1 MINKYPKLLHQ
12 ILADK
17 ETKYDNILD
26 DYHNI
31 VSSQSDNISYPIID
45 KNDFKRE
52 PFDYQLKNMQ
62 WMCNLEMKIDTG
74 KMKLTTFILPTQEHY
89 LHYIESI
96 KEFLLVN
103 SDGKCISLD
112 SLERKTID
120 VRGGLLAD
128 SIGLGKTFS
137 MIGLVYK
144 RLNKN
149 NMPSLIVTPSRLCK
163 QWEEE
168 ITKSCSELNMKIISS
183 ITQFRK
189 LTLQTIK
196 EYDVIIVS
204 YRFFISKKYLEY
216 CNSDVYRYKYII
228 S

>member
-1 MINKYPKLLHQ
+1 
-12 ILADK
+12 
-17 ETKYDNILD
+17 
-26 DYHNI
+26 
-31 VSSQSDNISYPIID
+31 
-45 KNDFKRE
+45 
-52 PFDYQLKNMQ
+52 
-62 WMCNLEMKIDTG
+62 MKIDTG
-74 KMKLTTFILPTQEHY
+74 KMKLTTFILPTQHY

-103 SDGKCISLD
+103 SDGECISLD

-149 NMPSLIVTPSRLCK
+149 NMPSLIVTPGELCK
-163 QWEEE
+163 QWEE

-216 CNSDVYRYKYII
+216 CNTMLSIQIYYFII
-228 S
+228 LNGRE